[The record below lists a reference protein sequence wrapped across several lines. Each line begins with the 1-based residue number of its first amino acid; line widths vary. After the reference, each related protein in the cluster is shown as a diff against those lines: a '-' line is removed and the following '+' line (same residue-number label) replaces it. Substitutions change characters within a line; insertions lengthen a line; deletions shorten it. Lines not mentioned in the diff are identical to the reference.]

1 MDDGISGAERPTN
14 LTTPPLPN
22 IYTLLPAIATRWD
35 HHNIGELP
43 MRQLFRELI
52 EMLRE
57 TIGMFHDLVTG
68 TRAGTKI
75 YKAEMMK
82 LQNESEAELNN
93 I

>member
-1 MDDGISGAERPTN
+1 
-14 LTTPPLPN
+14 
-22 IYTLLPAIATRWD
+22 
-35 HHNIGELP
+35 

-57 TIGMFHDLVTG
+57 TIGMLHDVVTG